1 MRRKNI
7 FLACCLTMCLAVGMT
22 VAAPVSAAAKTSAS
36 AETQQ
41 TYPKYETYYVVNC
54 KESITLRPQPD
65 VTSGELCQIPYG
77 SAVSYIE
84 SAQNGFYKIVYNGAT
99 GYGLAAYL
107 STDKPSDSYYSS
119 SSQPSTIMYPTYYV
133 VNCKQSITLR
143 TSPSTSAGEICQIPL
158 GSAVSYI
165 STASN
170 GFYYISYNGNTG
182 YALANYLSSAG
193 NSSVYDTC
201 RVVNCK
207 ESITL
212 RPAPDVDSGEIC
224 QIPLGSTVSFIASAG
239 NGFYEIYYMGNH
251 GYALA
256 DYLDFQ

>member
-1 MRRKNI
+1 MEVQDMDWRLIYLYKSSGN
-7 FLACCLTMCLAVGMT
+7 
-22 VAAPVSAAAKTSAS
+22 
-36 AETQQ
+36 
-41 TYPKYETYYVVNC
+41 
-54 KESITLRPQPD
+54 
-65 VTSGELCQIPYG
+65 VTS
-77 SAVSYIE
+77 S
-84 SAQNGFYKIVYNGAT
+84 
-99 GYGLAAYL
+99 
-107 STDKPSDSYYSS
+107 YSS
-119 SSQPSTIMYPTYYV
+119 AYPTYYV

-143 TSPSTSAGEICQIPL
+143 TNPSTSASEICQIPL

-170 GFYYISYNGNTG
+170 GFYYISYNGNNG

-193 NSSVYDTC
+193 NSSAYDTC

-224 QIPLGSTVSFIASAG
+224 QIPLGSTVSFVASAG